1 MDYGAA
7 AGGRWARSDQG
18 EHCSTPIW
26 RENRDV
32 RRGLWPKPWMA
43 KAKVLCAAIRPT
55 R

>member
-1 MDYGAA
+1 MDD
-7 AGGRWARSDQG
+7 GRSRRRQMGQNQG

-32 RRGLWPKPWMA
+32 RSGLWPKPW
-43 KAKVLCAAIRPT
+43 KAKTKVPCAAIRPT